1 MNRSL
6 YLRFATV
13 LGIGV
18 LSWLMLWPSISGL
31 SPKLHAPAWVTRTFS
46 HRISPGLDIRG
57 GMRLMYQVEV
67 EEYVRDLRD
76 RKADELLRQLGLR
89 LGVLTDEEVSN
100 PPADKIATLRERVRV
115 ERVGER
121 SIRVRFTQAA
131 DVERMSRDWLRERFP
146 DFKREGVQGS
156 VVTLTFRDD
165 RIDEMR
171 ETAVA
176 QAAHTIGERID
187 TLGLREASVS
197 HREEDLIVEVP
208 GADEATFE
216 RMRGIIARTAR
227 LEFKVLDDG
236 ADWLAA
242 DAQLPE
248 GVSRQSEGVSAG
260 TSRPSVSNTFL
271 MATGTAGR
279 QALEQFLGT
288 LSIPDDHVVLLGRV
302 EGSRPSND
310 QDGEIWRTY
319 YAYDATEVTG
329 EDVDSAQTAYD
340 QQRANE
346 PYVAIRFKADGA
358 DEFGELTGRNVKRR
372 MAIVLDDIVQSA
384 PVIQDRIAG
393 GNCQI
398 TLGGGGYREMQQ
410 QADDLVVVL
419 KSGSLPAPLRP
430 SNEQL
435 IGPTL
440 GRDAVQQGVNGA
452 VVGIGLVLV
461 FMMVYYQYAGVVAAL
476 MVVFNLLL
484 QLALMAF
491 FEATL
496 TLPGIAATALTVGMA
511 VDANVLITERIRDEL
526 RAGKSARSAVDQGFD
541 RAFWSIMDS
550 QITTFIAAVVLF
562 QFGTGPIKG
571 FSVMLMIG
579 IFTSLFTGIFGSRVL
594 MDFAVRVLKWDRIPV
609 G

>member
-13 LGIGV
+13 VAVGV
-18 LSWLMLWPSISGL
+18 LSWLLLWPSLGGMNR
-31 SPKLHAPAWVTRTFS
+31 KLTPPRWVTSTFT

-76 RKADELLRQLGLR
+76 RKADELLRQLGVR
-89 LGVLTDEEVSN
+89 LGVLTDAELDA
-100 PPADKIATLRERVRV
+100 PPAEKIDQLRERVRV

-121 SIRVRFTQAA
+121 SIRVRFTQA
-131 DVERMSRDWLRERFP
+131 RDAQRLTREWLRERFP
-146 DFKREGVQGS
+146 DFRKAADEGG
-156 VVTLTFRDD
+156 VVTLTFRDE
-165 RIDEMR
+165 RLDEMR
-171 ETAVA
+171 DTAVA

-197 HREEDLIVEVP
+197 HRGEDLIVEVP

-236 ADWLAA
+236 ADWLPA
-242 DAQLPE
+242 DVQLPE
-248 GVSRQSEGVSAG
+248 GVSRESEGVSAG
-260 TSRPSVSNTFL
+260 TTRPNVQNTFL
-271 MATGTAGR
+271 LAQGAAGR
-279 QALEQFLGT
+279 AAIEQVVAGLT
-288 LSIPDDHVVLLGRV
+288 IPDDHQVIIGRI
-302 EGSRPSND
+302 EGSRQAND
-310 QDGEIWRTY
+310 EADEVWRTY
-319 YAYDATEVTG
+319 YAFDATEVTG
-329 EDVDSAQTAYD
+329 EDIDTAMVAFD
-340 QQRANE
+340 QQRTNE
-346 PYVAIRFKADGA
+346 PYVAIRFKPDGA

-372 MAIVLDDIVQSA
+372 MAIVLDDVVQSA

-398 TLGGGGYREMQQ
+398 TLGSGNYQQMQQ

-419 KSGSLPAPLRP
+419 RSGSLPAPLRP

-440 GRDAVQQGVNGA
+440 GRDAVQNGIYGA
-452 VVGIGLVLV
+452 ATGIGIVIT
-461 FMMVYYQYAGVVAAL
+461 FMVVYYQFAGLVAAI
-476 MVVFNLLL
+476 MVLFNLLV
-484 QLALMAF
+484 QMALMAF

-526 RAGKSARSAVDQGFD
+526 RAGRSALAAVDQGFD
-541 RAFWSIMDS
+541 RAFWSIVDS
-550 QITTFIAAVVLF
+550 QLTTFIAAVVLF

-579 IFTSLFTGIFGSRVL
+579 IFTSLFSGLFGTRVL
-594 MDFAVRVLKWDRIPV
+594 MDFATRVLKWDRIPV

>member
-13 LGIGV
+13 LGVGV
-18 LSWLMLWPSISGL
+18 LSWLMLWPSIAGL
-31 SPKLHAPAWVTRTFS
+31 SPKLRAPAWVTQYFT

-89 LGVLTDEEVSN
+89 LGVLEDEEVAA
-100 PPADKIATLRERVRV
+100 PPAEKIETLRERVRV

-121 SIRVRFTQAA
+121 SIRVRFTRPA
-131 DVERMSRDWLRERFP
+131 DTQRLTRDWLRERFP
-146 DFKREGVQGS
+146 DFKRESADANTVL
-156 VVTLTFRDD
+156 LTFRDE
-165 RIDEMR
+165 RIEEMR
-171 ETAVA
+171 DTAVA

-197 HREEDLIVEVP
+197 HREEDLIIEVP
-208 GADEATFE
+208 GADEETFE
-216 RMRGIIARTAR
+216 RMRSIIARTAR

-236 ADWLAA
+236 ADWLPA
-242 DAQLPE
+242 DTQLPE
-248 GVSRQSEGVSAG
+248 GVSRQSEGTSAG
-260 TSRPSVSNTFL
+260 TSRPNVTNTFL

-279 QALEQFLGT
+279 QALEQVIAG
-288 LSIPDDHVVLLGRV
+288 LSIPDDHMVLLGRV
-302 EGSRPSND
+302 EGSRQSNQ
-310 QDGEIWRTY
+310 QDDEIWRTY

-329 EDVDSAQTAYD
+329 EDVDSAMTAYD

-358 DEFGELTGRNVKRR
+358 DEFAELTGRNVKRR

-393 GNCQI
+393 GNCSI
-398 TLGGGGYREMQQ
+398 TLGGGGYRETQQ

-440 GRDAVQQGVNGA
+440 GRDAVQQGAYGA
-452 VVGIGLVLV
+452 VTGIGLVAV
-461 FMMVYYQYAGVVAAL
+461 FMVVYYQYAGLVAAVMIL
-476 MVVFNLLL
+476 LNLLL

-550 QITTFIAAVVLF
+550 QLTTFIAAVVLF

-571 FSVMLMIG
+571 FAVMLMIG
-579 IFTSLFTGIFGSRVL
+579 IFTSLFTGLFGSRVF
-594 MDFAVRVLKWDRIPV
+594 MDLAVRALKWDRIPV